1 MLYASML
8 NITLDRVRLHVEGK
22 WSVSG
27 SVFQQTR
34 TSTMEQV
41 EVSLQ
46 IQSAADETLIAAALR
61 NASNACHAESA
72 LRNPTP
78 VVETVSLN
86 GSAFDVSS
94 FPVETVKRQRDT
106 D

>member
-8 NITLDRVRLHVEGK
+8 NITLDRVRVHIEGK
-22 WSVSG
+22 WSVAG

-34 TSTMEQV
+34 TSTMDQL
-41 EVSLQ
+41 EVSFD
-46 IQSAADETLIAAALR
+46 IESSADEKLIAAALR

-78 VVETVSLN
+78 VIETVALN
-86 GSAFDVSS
+86 GAAFDVAS
-94 FPVETVKRQRDT
+94 FPVETVSRQRDV